1 VNKDD
6 KVILRTVIERLSEL
20 SEIGLDEDIIEE
32 KTMIHRIVQGGAGV
46 FGSSI
51 KLMIAAFGEA
61 LLDQDEAVPV
71 LRYPHFI
78 RAYEAMTDADD
89 DFNPFLVADWRGI
102 DARKLMSRV
111 DQS

>member
-1 VNKDD
+1 MCEV
-6 KVILRTVIERLSEL
+6 R
-20 SEIGLDEDIIEE
+20 LDEDIIEE

-51 KLMIAAFGEA
+51 KLMIAAFREA
-61 LLDQDEAVPV
+61 LLDPNETVPV

-78 RAYEAMTDADD
+78 RAYEAMSNADEE
-89 DFNPFLVADWRGI
+89 FNPFLVDDWRGI

-111 DQS
+111 DQN